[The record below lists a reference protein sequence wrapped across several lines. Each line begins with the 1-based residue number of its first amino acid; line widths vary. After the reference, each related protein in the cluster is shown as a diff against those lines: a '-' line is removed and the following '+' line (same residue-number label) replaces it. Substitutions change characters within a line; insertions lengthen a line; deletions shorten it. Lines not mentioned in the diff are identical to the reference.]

1 MGAGKKGTFS
11 KAKATGAGKFLR
23 RSGGGGG
30 PSGTGGGGAATSGD
44 IEIAAKRIKTTPS
57 INKVKSLTF
66 RKVGDCRTF
75 VRFISSA
82 GEELKKV
89 KIPDKRGLLKN
100 LDVGGATDSAF
111 NMFLANIAR
120 PEETKDAVIKS
131 ASIGGLA
138 TGAGILGA
146 LGLKKLFSKKPK
158 TNIKP
163 KTKTNIKPKTK
174 TKTNIKPKP
183 KTNIKPKIKSTTLK
197 GKGIKPEVKIKGGK
211 ITSSTPGKAP
221 SIPKSKLIPKKGGF
235 LKGLKGLK
243 NIKPG
248 NISKGNA
255 LLNVAFAGMEFSG
268 RKKAGQTNVQA
279 GTGAAASAGGGMAG
293 AAAGAKL
300 GVMLGMF
307 GGPIG
312 AAVGG
317 AVGGIAGGIAGS
329 MGATWIADKT
339 TGADKVQKT
348 NEEKESEKL
357 EGEPDDNEVQ
367 KIVEEKEK
375 STKKYFDS
383 MKKLDE
389 HVAKLESSVGI
400 KSKRIKGAESDD
412 TDNKDT
418 VKNKEEKRTAF
429 NKKTRFR
436 GGVKKINESTLP
448 PVDDDETVLVAS
460 SPQPQQP
467 MQGGGQGGGIVPIP
481 IPGKTEVAVIGVS
494 ENEALNSMWTNILL
508 TKLSS

>member
-1 MGAGKKGTFS
+1 MAKGGTWS
-11 KAKATGAGKFLR
+11 KAKAKGATNFVK
-23 RSGGGGG
+23 GGGG
-30 PSGTGGGGAATSGD
+30 SNTGGGGAATAGD

-57 INKVKSLTF
+57 ITKVKSLTF
-66 RKVGDCRTF
+66 RKVGDCKTF
-75 VRFISSA
+75 VRFIGSA

-89 KIPDKRGLLKN
+89 KIPDKRGLLKSLN
-100 LDVGGATDSAF
+100 VAGLTDSAF
-111 NMFLANIAR
+111 DIFLAELAD
-120 PEETKDAVIKS
+120 PGSFDEQVVEPTKNVAKWG
-131 ASIGGLA
+131 AIGG
-138 TGAGILGA
+138 GA
-146 LGLKKLFSKKPK
+146 LLGGIGLNKLFNRKPK

-174 TKTNIKPKP
+174 TKTNIKPK
-183 KTNIKPKIKSTTLK
+183 TNIKSNTLK
-197 GKGIKPEVKIKGGK
+197 GKGIKPEVKVKGGK

-221 SIPKSKLIPKKGGF
+221 IIPKSKLIPKKPPGG
-235 LKGLKGLK
+235 LLK
-243 NIKPG
+243 NLKSIKG
-248 NISKGNA
+248 ISKSNA
-255 LLNVAFAGMEFSG
+255 LLTAAFSAWEFSD
-268 RKKAGQTNVQA
+268 RKKTGQTNLQA
-279 GTGAAASAGGGMAG
+279 GAGTAASTGGGLAG
-293 AAAGAKL
+293 AAAGAK
-300 GVMLGMF
+300 M
-307 GGPIG
+307 
-312 AAVGG
+312 G
-317 AVGGIAGGIAGS
+317 AVIGTFFGPGPGTAIGGVLGGLAGGIAGS
-329 MGATWIADKT
+329 MGATWITDKT

-467 MQGGGQGGGIVPIP
+467 MQGGGQQGGGIIPLP
-481 IPGKTEVAVIGVS
+481 IPGKTKIGVMGAP
-494 ENEALNSMWTNILL
+494 ENQVLNSVWTSILL

>member
-1 MGAGKKGTFS
+1 M
-11 KAKATGAGKFLR
+11 
-23 RSGGGGG
+23 
-30 PSGTGGGGAATSGD
+30 
-44 IEIAAKRIKTTPS
+44 
-57 INKVKSLTF
+57 
-66 RKVGDCRTF
+66 
-75 VRFISSA
+75 
-82 GEELKKV
+82 
-89 KIPDKRGLLKN
+89 
-100 LDVGGATDSAF
+100 
-111 NMFLANIAR
+111 
-120 PEETKDAVIKS
+120 
-131 ASIGGLA
+131 
-138 TGAGILGA
+138 
-146 LGLKKLFSKKPK
+146 
-158 TNIKP
+158 
-163 KTKTNIKPKTK
+163 
-174 TKTNIKPKP
+174 
-183 KTNIKPKIKSTTLK
+183 
-197 GKGIKPEVKIKGGK
+197 KGGK
-211 ITSSTPGKAP
+211 IISSTPAKAP
-221 SIPKSKLIPKKGGF
+221 IIPKSKLIPKKPPGG
-235 LKGLKGLK
+235 LLK
-243 NIKPG
+243 NLKSIKG
-248 NISKGNA
+248 ISKSNA
-255 LLNVAFAGMEFSG
+255 LLTAAFSAWEFSD
-268 RKKAGQTNVQA
+268 RKKTGQTNLQA
-279 GTGAAASAGGGMAG
+279 GAGTAASTGGGLAG
-293 AAAGAKL
+293 AAAGAK
-300 GVMLGMF
+300 M
-307 GGPIG
+307 
-312 AAVGG
+312 G
-317 AVGGIAGGIAGS
+317 AVIGTFFGPGPGTAIGGVLGGLAGGIAGS
-329 MGATWIADKT
+329 MGATWITDKA

-400 KSKRIKGAESDD
+400 KSKRIKGAESDE

-418 VKNKEEKRTAF
+418 VKNKEEKRTTF

>member
-1 MGAGKKGTFS
+1 M
-11 KAKATGAGKFLR
+11 AKGKFTKSKTAGR
-23 RSGGGGG
+23 ASNFIRGSRGGGG
-30 PSGTGGGGAATSGD
+30 SNTGGGGAATAGD

-57 INKVKSLTF
+57 ITKVKSLTF
-66 RKVGDCRTF
+66 RKVGDCKTF
-75 VRFISSA
+75 VRFIGSA

-89 KIPDKRGLLKN
+89 KIPDKRGLLKSLN
-100 LDVGGATDSAF
+100 VAGATDSAF
-111 NMFLANIAR
+111 DIFLAELADPGSFNDQVVE
-120 PEETKDAVIKS
+120 PTKNVAKW
-131 ASIGGLA
+131 AAIGG
-138 TGAGILGA
+138 GAVLGGI
-146 LGLKKLFSKKPK
+146 GLNKLFSKKPK
-158 TNIKP
+158 ANIKSNLTKTTKPNIKP
-163 KTKTNIKPKTK
+163 TPKS
-174 TKTNIKPKP
+174 N
-183 KTNIKPKIKSTTLK
+183 TLK
-197 GKGIKPEVKIKGGK
+197 GKGIKPDVKMKGGK
-211 ITSSTPGKAP
+211 ITSSTPAKAP
-221 SIPKSKLIPKKGGF
+221 TIPKSKLIPKKGGF

-329 MGATWIADKT
+329 MGATWIADKA

-348 NEEKESEKL
+348 NEEKEAEKL

-375 STKKYFDS
+375 STNKFFDS

-429 NKKTRFR
+429 KKKTRFR

-467 MQGGGQGGGIVPIP
+467 MQGGGQGGGMIPLP
-481 IPGKTEVAVIGVS
+481 IPGKTEVAVISVS

>member
-1 MGAGKKGTFS
+1 MAKGTWS
-11 KAKATGAGKFLR
+11 KAKAKGATNFVK
-23 RSGGGGG
+23 GGGG
-30 PSGTGGGGAATSGD
+30 PNTGGGGAATGGD

-75 VRFISSA
+75 VRFIGSA

-89 KIPDKRGLLKN
+89 KIPDKRGLLKSLN
-100 LDVGGATDSAF
+100 VGGTTDAAF
-111 NMFLANIAR
+111 NMFLSGVADPEGFDEKVVEPTKNIA
-120 PEETKDAVIKS
+120 KWGA
-131 ASIGGLA
+131 IGG
-138 TGAGILGA
+138 GAVLGGFA
-146 LGLKKLFSKKPK
+146 LKKLFSKKPSSKITSNLTK
-158 TNIKP
+158 TTKPNIKP
-163 KTKTNIKPKTK
+163 TPKS
-174 TKTNIKPKP
+174 N
-183 KTNIKPKIKSTTLK
+183 TLK
-197 GKGIKPEVKIKGGK
+197 GKGIKPDVKMKGGK
-211 ITSSTPGKAP
+211 ITSSTPAKAP

-235 LKGLKGLK
+235 LKGLRNVKGL
-243 NIKPG
+243 
-248 NISKGNA
+248 SKGNA
-255 LLNVAFAGMEFSG
+255 LLTAAFSAWEFSD
-268 RKKAGQTNVQA
+268 RKKTGQTNVQA
-279 GTGAAASAGGGMAG
+279 AAGTTASTGGGLAG

-300 GVMLGMF
+300 GGMIGTFF
-307 GGPIG
+307 GPGIGTAIG
-312 AAVGG
+312 AGLGG
-317 AVGGIAGGIAGS
+317 LAGGIAGS
-329 MGATWIADKT
+329 MGATWITDKA

-348 NEEKESEKL
+348 NEEKEAEKL

-375 STKKYFDS
+375 STNKFFDS

-429 NKKTRFR
+429 KKKTRFR

-460 SPQPQQP
+460 SPQQQP
-467 MQGGGQGGGIVPIP
+467 MQGGGQQGGGIIP
-481 IPGKTEVAVIGVS
+481 LPMPGKSTYNVIGAPDNQV
-494 ENEALNSMWTNILL
+494 LNSVWTSILL

>member
-1 MGAGKKGTFS
+1 G
-11 KAKATGAGKFLR
+11 
-23 RSGGGGG
+23 
-30 PSGTGGGGAATSGD
+30 
-44 IEIAAKRIKTTPS
+44 
-57 INKVKSLTF
+57 
-66 RKVGDCRTF
+66 
-75 VRFISSA
+75 SA

-89 KIPDKRGLLKN
+89 KIPDTRGLLKN
-100 LDVGGATDSAF
+100 LNVGGATDAAF
-111 NMFLANIAR
+111 NRFLAQIAV
-120 PEETKDAVIKS
+120 PDEVKDVDNKLLQT
-131 ASIGGLA
+131 GGGITA
-138 TGAGILGA
+138 AILGGI
-146 LGLKKLFSKKPK
+146 GLNKLFNRKPK
-158 TNIKP
+158 TNIKSNL
-163 KTKTNIKPKTK
+163 TKTTKP
-174 TKTNIKPKP
+174 
-183 KTNIKPKIKSTTLK
+183 NIKPKIKSNTLK

-348 NEEKESEKL
+348 NEEKEAEKL

-367 KIVEEKEK
+367 KIIEEKEK

-389 HVAKLESSVGI
+389 HVAKLEASVGI

-418 VKNKEEKRTAF
+418 VKNKEEKRTSF
-429 NKKTRFR
+429 KKKTRFR

-467 MQGGGQGGGIVPIP
+467 MQGGGQGGGMIPLP
-481 IPGKTEVAVIGVS
+481 IPGKTEVAVISVS

>member
-1 MGAGKKGTFS
+1 MALGIGKLMAGAKGTFS
-11 KAKATGAGKFLR
+11 KAKATGAGKLLG

-30 PSGTGGGGAATSGD
+30 PSGTGGGGAVTSGD

-111 NMFLANIAR
+111 NMFLASIAR
-120 PEETKDAVIKS
+120 PEETKDTVGKTAAIS
-131 ASIGGLA
+131 GA
-138 TGAGILGA
+138 TVGAGILGG
-146 LGLKKLFSKKPK
+146 LGLKKLFSKKPSSKITSNLTK
-158 TNIKP
+158 TTKSNIKP
-163 KTKTNIKPKTK
+163 TPKS
-174 TKTNIKPKP
+174 N
-183 KTNIKPKIKSTTLK
+183 TLK
-197 GKGIKPEVKIKGGK
+197 GKGIKPEVKVKGGK

-348 NEEKESEKL
+348 NEEKEAEKL

-367 KIVEEKEK
+367 KIIEEKEK

-418 VKNKEEKRTAF
+418 VKNKEEKRTSF
-429 NKKTRFR
+429 KKKTRFR

>member
-1 MGAGKKGTFS
+1 MVKGTFS
-11 KAKATGAGKFLR
+11 KSKTAGRGAVRGANFVR
-23 RSGGGGG
+23 GRGASDI
-30 PSGTGGGGAATSGD
+30 GGGGASTAGD

-75 VRFISSA
+75 VRFIGSA

-111 NMFLANIAR
+111 NMFLASIAR
-120 PEETKDAVIKS
+120 PEETQDAVGKT
-131 ASIGGLA
+131 AAIGGA
-138 TGAGILGA
+138 TVGAGILGG
-146 LGLKKLFSKKPK
+146 LGLKKLFSKKPSSKITSNLTK
-158 TNIKP
+158 TTKPNIKP
-163 KTKTNIKPKTK
+163 TPKS
-174 TKTNIKPKP
+174 N
-183 KTNIKPKIKSTTLK
+183 TLK
-197 GKGIKPEVKIKGGK
+197 GKGIKPDVKMKGGK
-211 ITSSTPGKAP
+211 ITSSTPAKAP

-235 LKGLKGLK
+235 LKGLRNVKGL
-243 NIKPG
+243 
-248 NISKGNA
+248 SKSNA
-255 LLNVAFAGMEFSG
+255 LLTAAFSAWEFSD
-268 RKKAGQTNVQA
+268 RKKTGQTNVQA
-279 GTGAAASAGGGMAG
+279 AAGTTASTGGGLAG

-300 GVMLGMF
+300 GGMIGTFF
-307 GGPIG
+307 GPGIGTAIG
-312 AAVGG
+312 AGLGG
-317 AVGGIAGGIAGS
+317 LAGGIAGS
-329 MGATWIADKT
+329 MGATWITDKA

-348 NEEKESEKL
+348 NDEKVAEKL

-389 HVAKLESSVGI
+389 HVAKLEASVGI

-429 NKKTRFR
+429 KKKTRFR